1 MVVNDREYGAQSSRA
16 AGHGGEGTARQGTGQ
31 GESTPV
37 MAGVESQIRVLLVD
51 DHPVVR
57 MGVAAGLG
65 GCDDIQVVGE
75 ARDVASMLEAL
86 GGTEPDVVVL
96 DLQLEG
102 GEPVDGLAALRREL
116 PDARVIVYT
125 AHDDAETIVQVVEMG
140 VQGYLLKSAGLGELV
155 NAIRVVSAGGTLLQP
170 SVATKL
176 VQSMRRG
183 RANGAATAAA
193 NLSLRECE
201 VLRLVAQGK
210 SNRQISSAL
219 FISERTVKYHVSS
232 ILGKLNAAN
241 RTEAVLTATRMG
253 LLGPEYGGRD

>member
-1 MVVNDREYGAQSSRA
+1 M
-16 AGHGGEGTARQGTGQ
+16 
-31 GESTPV
+31 P
-37 MAGVESQIRVLLVD
+37 GVEPQIRVLLVD

-65 GCDDIQVVGE
+65 GCTDIEVVGE
-75 ARDVASMLEAL
+75 ARDIASMVEGLQ
-86 GGTEPDVVVL
+86 GTQPDVVVL

-102 GEPVDGLAALRREL
+102 GEPVEGLTALRREV

-125 AHDDAETIVQVVEMG
+125 AHDDAETIVQVVETG
-140 VQGYLLKSAGLGELV
+140 VQGYLLKSAGLNELV
-155 NAIRVVSAGGTLLQP
+155 NAIRVVFAGGTLLQP
-170 SVATKL
+170 CVATKL

-183 RANGAATAAA
+183 RPNGAAAPAT

-210 SNRQISSAL
+210 SNRQIASAL

-232 ILGKLNAAN
+232 ILGKLDAAN

-253 LLGPEYGGRD
+253 LLGPEHG

>member
-1 MVVNDREYGAQSSRA
+1 MAVNDREYGAQSIRGA
-16 AGHGGEGTARQGTGQ
+16 GTTTPDAAATAGHGFGM
-31 GESTPV
+31 P
-37 MAGVESQIRVLLVD
+37 GVESQIRVLLVD

-65 GCDDIQVVGE
+65 GCADIEVVGE
-75 ARDVASMLEAL
+75 ARDIASMVEGLR
-86 GGTEPDVVVL
+86 GTEPDVVVL

-102 GEPVDGLAALRREL
+102 GEPVEGLTVLRGEV

-140 VQGYLLKSAGLGELV
+140 VQGYLLKSAGLNDLV
-155 NAIRVVSAGGTLLQP
+155 NAIRVVFAGGTLLQP
-170 SVATKL
+170 CVATKL
-176 VQSMRRG
+176 VESMRRG
-183 RANGAATAAA
+183 RSNGAAAPAA

-210 SNRQISSAL
+210 SNRQIASAL

-232 ILGKLNAAN
+232 ILGKLDAAN
-241 RTEAVLTATRMG
+241 RTEAVLAATRMG
-253 LLGPEYGGRD
+253 LVGPEYGA

>member
-1 MVVNDREYGAQSSRA
+1 MVVNDREFGAQSTLSAGSGAASGALGAATRA
-16 AGHGGEGTARQGTGQ
+16 GTGS
-31 GESTPV
+31 GMP
-37 MAGVESQIRVLLVD
+37 GVESQIRVLLVD

-65 GCDDIQVVGE
+65 GCADIEVVGE
-75 ARDVASMLEAL
+75 ARDLTSMVEGLK
-86 GGTEPDVVVL
+86 GTEPDVVVL

-102 GEPVDGLAALRREL
+102 GEPVEGLTVLRREM

-140 VQGYLLKSAGLGELV
+140 VQGYLLKSAGLNDLV
-155 NAIRVVSAGGTLLQP
+155 NAIRVVFAGGTLLQP
-170 SVATKL
+170 CVATTL
-176 VQSMRRG
+176 VESMRRV
-183 RANGAATAAA
+183 RSNGAAAAAPAA

-210 SNRQISSAL
+210 SNRQIAAAL

-241 RTEAVLTATRMG
+241 RTEAVLAATRMG
-253 LLGPEYGGRD
+253 LVGPEHGA

>member
-1 MVVNDREYGAQSSRA
+1 MVVNDREFGAQSTRSAGSGA
-16 AGHGGEGTARQGTGQ
+16 AGGALGAAAR
-31 GESTPV
+31 
-37 MAGVESQIRVLLVD
+37 AGISSGMPGIESQIRVLLVD

-65 GCDDIQVVGE
+65 GCADIEVVGE
-75 ARDVASMLEAL
+75 ARDVTSMVEGLK
-86 GGTEPDVVVL
+86 GTEPDVVVL

-102 GEPVDGLAALRREL
+102 GEPVEGLTVLRREV

-140 VQGYLLKSAGLGELV
+140 VQGYLLKSAGLNDLV
-155 NAIRVVSAGGTLLQP
+155 NAIRVVFAGGTLLQP
-170 SVATKL
+170 CVATKL
-176 VQSMRRG
+176 VESMRRG
-183 RANGAATAAA
+183 RSNGAAAAPAA

-210 SNRQISSAL
+210 SNRQIAAAL

-241 RTEAVLTATRMG
+241 RTEAVLAATRMG
-253 LLGPEYGGRD
+253 LVGSEHGA